1 MERRKALK
9 NMGMAM
15 GLTLST
21 PTVLSI
27 LQSCQQDTGPDWTPV
42 YFSEGE
48 GRVLVHL
55 VDLIL
60 PKTDTPSASE
70 LQVHAFLDSYMEAVP
85 EKEEQDFMKMS
96 FGSFI
101 DKALAD
107 SGKEE
112 AGDLTPEDLEPV
124 LAESLAKRSPEEEA
138 MIMEAINS
146 YQEAIET
153 GESATLDEAISRYSF
168 ANNLR
173 GTVIWA
179 YKNTEQIGENVLVYL
194 PVPGEYI
201 PCGDLNELTG
211 GKAWSI

>member
-1 MERRKALK
+1 
-9 NMGMAM
+9 MGMAM

-153 GESATLDEAISRYSF
+153 GEPATLDEAISRYSF